1 MIQNIYYPSNPLDIE
16 LRQQSIY
23 VYGKNCKVEI
33 ISGGFLWIMRQRM
46 TIIVLGFSETCYNLS
61 YNHVFKINFK

>member
-1 MIQNIYYPSNPLDIE
+1 MMIQNIYYPPNPLDIE

-33 ISGGFLWIMRQRM
+33 ISGGFLWIMR
-46 TIIVLGFSETCYNLS
+46 
-61 YNHVFKINFK
+61 

>member
-1 MIQNIYYPSNPLDIE
+1 MEEIPNFKSLAMMIQNIYYPPNPLDIE

-33 ISGGFLWIMRQRM
+33 ISGGFLWIMR
-46 TIIVLGFSETCYNLS
+46 
-61 YNHVFKINFK
+61 